1 MKNINKKLLFFPA
14 LAVGVV
20 ALIAAINLRPDI
32 PTKPAGDRA
41 RVVETLTMQ
50 PQFSAPLAVGFGR
63 VTPKLEWKAIS
74 EVSGEVVYKHP
85 NLEKGNIVSAGTE
98 VLRIDPL
105 DYELK
110 VSQAIA
116 DLKSSETQLARIDQ
130 EEINLKQTLTIEL
143 NRLKLARSEYQR
155 RADLNKRGLSS
166 QSDVDT
172 QKQNMLSQQKL
183 VQELENQIALLPD
196 ERDVALA
203 VVNVNKAKEQEAQ
216 RLLAKTI
223 IYLPETLRI
232 AEVDAEINQ
241 VVNLQQAMVTA
252 HGTEMMEVEAQLSIH
267 DLQLIADT
275 LNSSARNSGSNN
287 ELQALS
293 ASIELSSGSLQSSW
307 PAKVVR
313 VSETVDPNQATA
325 GVILEIAQSTTGN
338 GLSDTPLLVNGM
350 FVKAKIE
357 GQPQQAWL
365 IPERALHGDKVYLM
379 SVDNTLQIKPVV
391 VEYRRDNQVA
401 VRGEFQQGDKLV
413 LNDLLP
419 AIEGMLLRDI
429 SVAKDGMS
437 EEGDES

>member
-1 MKNINKKLLFFPA
+1 MTNINKKLLFFPA

-183 VQELENQIALLPD
+183 VQELENQMALLPD

>member
-183 VQELENQIALLPD
+183 VQELENQMALLPD